1 MACPTPRA
9 PSEGQMHLGATED
22 PSSAGFWRTIHLA
35 ALRYSVCAEKAVQED
50 GGQFCHQVP
59 VDCSLGH
66 AVDRT
71 LQTQSKSVIRDE
83 GFGANS
89 AVVMHSFSHHAPLPS
104 PGTIL
109 AERHRMFFTGICQS
123 AYLPKELS
131 YGIWCRKFRRKQAYC
146 LSRVKIF
153 FLNGHYHHLPLY
165 STFKFTRCLLYL
177 AYLI

>member
-1 MACPTPRA
+1 MARPTPRE

-35 ALRYSVCAEKAVQED
+35 ALSYSVCAEKAVQED

-83 GFGANS
+83 GSGAARA
-89 AVVMHSFSHHAPLPS
+89 AVVHSSSHHARLPS
-104 PGTIL
+104 PGTMR
-109 AERHRMFFTGICQS
+109 AERHRMFFTGICQP
-123 AYLPKELS
+123 AVLPKELS

-146 LSRVKIF
+146 LSCVKIF

-177 AYLI
+177 AYLD